1 MPPRRRILFPPVSW
15 ASPEGVIAVGGEPD
29 AETLKAAYA
38 RGIFPWPH
46 EGVPLLWFSPDPR
59 FVLVPEEAHVA
70 RSLSR
75 EMRRG
80 TFGVRADTA
89 FPEVIRGCSARPR
102 PGQDGT
108 WITAA
113 MIAGYT
119 ALHEEGLAHSIE
131 AWRGGRL
138 VGGLYGIAL
147 GGVFFGESMFALEPN
162 ASKVAFATLLANLIR
177 WGFALVDCQAY
188 TDHLASFGAVEVPRT
203 RFLAALKRALRAPTR
218 PGPWELEVGP
228 AEAAAA
234 FNGRREEGDI
244 LPP

>member
-1 MPPRRRILFPPVSW
+1 VPLRRRIFFPPASL
-15 ASPEGVIAVGGEPD
+15 ASPDGVVAVGGHPD
-29 AETLKAAYA
+29 AETLKAAYSQ
-38 RGIFPWPH
+38 GIFPWPH

-59 FVLVPEEAHVA
+59 FVLVPEEAHVS
-70 RSLSR
+70 RSLRR

-89 FPEVIRGCSARPR
+89 FLEVIRGCSARPR

-108 WITAA
+108 WITPE

-119 ALHEEGLAHSIE
+119 ALHAEGIAHSIE

-138 VGGLYGIAL
+138 VGGLYGISL

-162 ASKVAFATLLANLIR
+162 ASKVAFATLLVHLIR

-188 TDHLASFGAVEVPRT
+188 TDHLASFGAVEVRRS

-218 PGPWELEVGP
+218 PGPWELELGP
-228 AEAAAA
+228 AEAAEA
-234 FNGRREEGDI
+234 
-244 LPP
+244 LSSLV

>member
-1 MPPRRRILFPPVSW
+1 
-15 ASPEGVIAVGGEPD
+15 
-29 AETLKAAYA
+29 
-38 RGIFPWPH
+38 
-46 EGVPLLWFSPDPR
+46 
-59 FVLVPEEAHVA
+59 
-70 RSLSR
+70 
-75 EMRRG
+75 
-80 TFGVRADTA
+80 
-89 FPEVIRGCSARPR
+89 
-102 PGQDGT
+102 
-108 WITAA
+108 

-119 ALHEEGLAHSIE
+119 ALHAEGIAHSIE
-131 AWRGGRL
+131 AWQGDRL
-138 VGGLYGIAL
+138 AGGLYGISL
-147 GGVFFGESMFALEPN
+147 GGVFFGESMYAEVPD

-203 RFLAALKRALRAPTR
+203 RFLAALKRALRAPAR